1 MDTDRLFNSAV
12 NFVLE
17 FGLAYGTV
25 RLLRDH
31 RTGVRAGIVA
41 GGFAAA
47 VSWVLWGRYEE
58 AVAAAGG
65 QGVDVPVE
73 EPPATA

>member
-1 MDTDRLFNSAV
+1 MDPDRLFNSAAD
-12 NFVLE
+12 

-31 RTGVRAGIVA
+31 RTGVRAGVVA
-41 GGFAAA
+41 GAFAAA
-47 VSWVLWGRYEE
+47 VSWVLWNRYEDG
-58 AVAAAGG
+58 AAGSEE
-65 QGVDVPVE
+65 VDVPVE